1 MALGFQSLYDR
12 AERAAGSRS
21 ALWLLGAVSFSES
34 AFLPVPVDAVSVP
47 IMLSAKRRIPL
58 VILIGTVTSVLGGLL
73 GYLLGWGAYEALALP
88 LLGLLGVADEV
99 QGFAERMQ
107 ANQAAGAWL
116 IFLGAVTPVPFKV
129 VCIGAGLIQFNLGL
143 FIAAA
148 MVGRVLRFLA
158 FGVLFWFFGE
168 PMKRFIQRNSGWVS
182 IGLLVV
188 LVGGFVAAGYLL

>member
-99 QGFAERMQ
+99 QGFADRMQ

-168 PMKRFIQRNSGWVS
+168 PMKRFIQQNSGWVS

>member
-148 MVGRVLRFLA
+148 MAGRVLRFLA

-168 PMKRFIQRNSGWVS
+168 PMKRFIQQNSGWVS

>member
-168 PMKRFIQRNSGWVS
+168 PMKRFIQQNSGWVS